1 MQPAIGVVVYQSQHL
16 VDGLLV
22 ALSRRL
28 RQRDLRLAGLVQHNE
43 DDACTACGHM
53 ALEDLATG
61 RLVPISEQRGRGAR
75 GCRLDA
81 QGLAT
86 SAGLA
91 AAAIGSDRVDLVILN
106 KFGKAEAEGRGLRDE
121 FGLAVGR
128 GLPTLTAVGEA
139 LLPAWRSFAGEDWQ
153 VLEPSLEALEAWCLA
168 QVADEARAA
177 ERITGGITW

>member
-1 MQPAIGVVVYQSQHL
+1 MQSAIGVVVYQSQHL

-22 ALSRRL
+22 VLSRRL

-43 DDACTACGHM
+43 DDACTACGDM

-61 RLVPISEQRGRGAR
+61 RLVLISEQRGPGAG

-91 AAAIGSDRVDLVILN
+91 AAAIEADGVDLVILN

-121 FGLAVGR
+121 FALAVGR

-153 VLEPSLEALEAWCLA
+153 VLEPSLESLEAWCLA
-168 QVADEARAA
+168 QV
-177 ERITGGITW
+177 GGQAGAWRRYYT